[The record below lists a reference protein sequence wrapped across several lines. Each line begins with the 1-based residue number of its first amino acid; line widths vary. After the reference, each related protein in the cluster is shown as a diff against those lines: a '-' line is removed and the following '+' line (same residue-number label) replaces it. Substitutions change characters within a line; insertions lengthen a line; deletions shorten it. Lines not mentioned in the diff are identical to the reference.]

1 MNCDFHHGKA
11 KMDSPPKIFVEL
23 GLRLSSESKL
33 EFFGID
39 DVNAAVVAGYKLI
52 TMEKGRALMTKGVEK
67 DDHVRMSFSGFS
79 VVAVMQMER

>member
-1 MNCDFHHGKA
+1 MLDSRSMQLLSVYGTGAIKLNCNFHHGKA
-11 KMDSPPKIFVEL
+11 KMDLPNKIFIEL

-52 TMEKGRALMTKGVEK
+52 TVEK
-67 DDHVRMSFSGFS
+67 AGH
-79 VVAVMQMER
+79 